1 MNPRPNTRAFTLIE
15 MLAALAIIAILAG
28 LTWPVLATAKESGLK
43 SAEIAAARKLLAGL
57 HSYAADNNGSVMP
70 GYKDPGANTLK
81 DDNGN
86 VITMAEPRSRYAWR
100 IAPYV
105 DYDVEGTLLVNN
117 AQAAPKHDPM
127 YPYLVSV
134 FTSLGMNITFVG
146 GDFGSGALLRADDPR
161 TVARIGNFCVRNM
174 QQATKPSSLIV
185 FASAFNTAEGRSP
198 GNYRVLPPAM
208 REGDASHIDYR
219 YGGLAVVGCLDGHAE
234 LLGPDQMKDMRR
246 WSDLAARADDP
257 NLIPR

>member
-1 MNPRPNTRAFTLIE
+1 MNPRQTTRAFTLIE
-15 MLAALAIIAILAG
+15 MLAALAILAILAG
-28 LTWPVLATAKESGLK
+28 LTWPVLATAMESGQK
-43 SAEIAAARKLLAGL
+43 GAEVAAARKMLAGL
-57 HSYAADNNGSVMP
+57 HSYAADNNGTVMP
-70 GYKDPGANTLK
+70 GYQDPGANAVK
-81 DDNGN
+81 DAGGN
-86 VITMAEPRSRYAWR
+86 PITMAPARSRYAWR
-100 IAPYV
+100 LAPYV
-105 DYDVEGTLLVNN
+105 DYDIEGTLLVNN
-117 AQAAPKHDPM
+117 AEAAPKHDPM

-134 FTSLGMNITFVG
+134 FTSLGMNTTFVG

-161 TVARIGNFCVRNM
+161 TVARIGNFCVRTL

-198 GNYRVLPPAM
+198 GNYQVFPPAM
-208 REGDASHIDYR
+208 RSGDASHIDYR

-257 NLIPR
+257 NLTPR